1 VAFIILAFGLL
12 EALDKWRN
20 MGAQD
25 TGKEENQSI
34 NKPPDQ
40 PPGLE
45 VAEREFSGVWGKIVD
60 AALALLSILII
71 YWTLNA
77 TADVVIKRSLYL
89 MITLAM
95 CAVIYPFSKRSPL
108 HRLSVVDTLVVIFSI
123 LGSLY
128 VMYDYNERFVR
139 LSDPTSLDVFFGIVM
154 IIIGLDIG
162 RRVIGWAL
170 TLVASGTILYAYFG
184 SFVPGTFSHPGF
196 DVGTIVSQVYCGL
209 EGYYGMATKF
219 MTRYV
224 VPFILFGAFLEK
236 TGAGDFFIKLA
247 FSLTKHTVGGAAKAA
262 VVGSALI
269 GSISGSAIANV
280 SSTGVF
286 TIPMM
291 KKAGYKPHI
300 AAAIEAAA
308 STGGQIMPPVMGAV
322 AFIMVEFTQIPYLKI
337 VSVAAIPIIL
347 YFITVATFI
356 HFEAKKFNIGAD
368 PSVSELSAIRIMQ
381 GGWHFFFSLALIV
394 VTMALGY
401 SPAMAALTGIVS
413 LVLVHMIRIRRFD
426 IRLIYR
432 SLVLGG
438 RYSLSI
444 GSIVACIGI
453 ILALVGLTGVGLK
466 VSWFLSDLTH
476 GMAFLAIVFVGL
488 ISLVLGMGLPA
499 GPAYIVLAIT
509 AGPAL
514 VDMGFSLLVA
524 HLIMIWFSIDS
535 AITPPVGLA
544 SITAAGI
551 ARSEPMKTML
561 TAFKFAKGLYILP
574 FMFYYRPAILLDG
587 SLGMILE
594 TIISVLLGLIT
605 FAAFWDSFLYR
616 STNLVER
623 VLLLLATAGLLLPG
637 LLWNAIGG
645 ALFAIVVITQK
656 VAIGRSTQALR
667 GAPRA

>member
-1 VAFIILAFGLL
+1 MSTNNDRTDAIDEQELKSGLDRTTFVERQFRGIWQGLVNFGL
-12 EALDKWRN
+12 AL
-20 MGAQD
+20 
-25 TGKEENQSI
+25 I
-34 NKPPDQ
+34 
-40 PPGLE
+40 
-45 VAEREFSGVWGKIVD
+45 
-60 AALALLSILII
+60 SILVI
-71 YWTLNA
+71 YWTVIA

-95 CAVIYPFSKRSPL
+95 CAVVYPFNKKSSR
-108 HRLSVVDTLVVIFSI
+108 HRISLIDGLIVLLAI
-123 LGSLY
+123 LGSIY
-128 VMYDYNERFVR
+128 IMVDYNSRFIR
-139 LSDPTSLDVFFGIVM
+139 LSTPSHLDILFGVIM

-170 TLVASGTILYAYFG
+170 TVVALAVIAYSFFG
-184 SFVPGTFSHPGF
+184 NVVPGTFGHPGF
-196 DVGTIVSQVYCGL
+196 DVGTIISQVYCGL

-224 VPFILFGAFLEK
+224 VPFILLGAFLEK
-236 TGAGDFFIKLA
+236 TGAGDFFMNLA
-247 FSLTKHTVGGAAKAA
+247 FAVTKRTVGGPAKAA
-262 VVGSALI
+262 VVGSAFL

-291 KKAGYKPHI
+291 KKIGYRPHV

-308 STGGQIMPPVMGAV
+308 STGGQIMPPIMGAV

-337 VSVAAIPIIL
+337 VAVATIPIIL

-356 HFEAKKFNIGAD
+356 QFEAQKNNVGVH
-368 PSVSELSAIRIMQ
+368 SSLSESRVWDIIKA
-381 GGWHFFFSLALIV
+381 GWQFFFALILIIIA
-394 VTMALGY
+394 MALGY
-401 SPAMAALTGIVS
+401 SPAIAALVGMLS
-413 LVLVHMIRIRRFD
+413 LICVHMIRARRLD
-426 IRLIYR
+426 LKLIYD

-466 VSWFLSDLTH
+466 VSWFLSDLTG
-476 GMAFLAIVFVGL
+476 GMAFFAIVFVGL
-488 ISLVLGMGLPA
+488 ISMVLGMGLPA

-514 VDMGFSLLVA
+514 TDMGFPLLVA

-535 AITPPVGLA
+535 EITPPVGLA

-551 ARSEPMKTML
+551 ARSEPMRTMF

-574 FMFYYRPAILLDG
+574 FMFYYRPALLLQD
-587 SLGMILE
+587 SFGMILE
-594 TIISVLLGLIT
+594 TIASILLGLIA
-605 FAAFWDSFLYR
+605 FAAFWENFLFR
-616 STNLVER
+616 KTSITER
-623 VLLLLATAGLLLPG
+623 IMLLLASAGLLVPG
-637 LLWNAIGG
+637 LLWNAIGCILLILV
-645 ALFAIVVITQK
+645 AMTQK
-656 VAIGRSTQALR
+656 LSQS
-667 GAPRA
+667 